1 MPQNVSLI
9 PMDALQDLYQEMIV
23 DHNRHPRN
31 FGRLPEA
38 SHVLQGNNP
47 LCGDQLTLYLRID
60 TEQVQDARFDG
71 EGCAI
76 SVASASLMTD
86 AVKGKSIPAAQQ
98 LFEQFHQLI
107 SGSQAQD
114 SPDLGKLSA
123 LAGVRAYPSRVKCA
137 TLCWHTLRAAL
148 AGEADPVST
157 E

>member
-1 MPQNVSLI
+1 
-9 PMDALQDLYQEMIV
+9 MDELQDLYQEMIV

-31 FGRLPEA
+31 FGKLPEA

-47 LCGDQLTLYLRID
+47 LCGDQLTLYLRIAA
-60 TEQVQDARFDG
+60 EQVQDARFDG

-86 AVKGKSIPAAQQ
+86 AVKGKSIPAAQR
-98 LFEQFHQLI
+98 LFEQFHQLVS
-107 SGSQAQD
+107 SGEGRD
-114 SPDLGKLSA
+114 PLDLGKLSA

-148 AGEADPVST
+148 AGEVKPVST